1 MHKAESTADDC
12 TLLIMHPPCFSMP
25 IWAVRKLALMLYQC
39 QLFVSAVLLGRN
51 GDKMYKK
58 QTSNEKRFYIPLELT
73 SETVI
78 TEAYK
83 DCEVHW
89 SKIGCRKVRTILIP
103 ATEEQYR
110 EYMRPLWREDKR
122 QQRHGADEVSAD
134 KVRDDY
140 ELEVPDDFNL
150 EEEVVKKELLAALRH
165 ELAAL
170 QDIDRTILLMIA
182 DGASEA
188 ATGKAVG
195 LSQKA
200 VNKRKHK
207 LYALLK
213 EHLKDFR

>member
-1 MHKAESTADDC
+1 MD
-12 TLLIMHPPCFSMP
+12 
-25 IWAVRKLALMLYQC
+25 
-39 QLFVSAVLLGRN
+39 
-51 GDKMYKK
+51 KK

-73 SETVI
+73 PETVI
-78 TEAYK
+78 TEEYK
-83 DCEVHW
+83 DCEVRW

-103 ATEEQYR
+103 ANKEQYY
-110 EYMRPLWREDKR
+110 EFMRPLWREDKR
-122 QQRHGADEVSAD
+122 QQRHGADEISAD
-134 KVRDDY
+134 KAQDDY

-150 EEEVVKKELLAALRH
+150 EEEVVKEELLAVLRH

-170 QDIDRTILLMIA
+170 QNIDRTILLMIA

>member
-1 MHKAESTADDC
+1 MD
-12 TLLIMHPPCFSMP
+12 
-25 IWAVRKLALMLYQC
+25 
-39 QLFVSAVLLGRN
+39 
-51 GDKMYKK
+51 KK

-73 SETVI
+73 PETVI
-78 TEAYK
+78 TEEYK
-83 DCEVHW
+83 DCEVRW
-89 SKIGCRKVRTILIP
+89 SKIGNRRVRTILIP
-103 ATEEQYR
+103 ATKEQYY
-110 EYMRPLWREDKR
+110 EFMRPLWREDKR
-122 QQRHGADEVSAD
+122 QQRHGADEISAD
-134 KVRDDY
+134 KAQDDY

-150 EEEVVKKELLAALRH
+150 EEEVVKEELLAVLRH

-170 QDIDRTILLMIA
+170 QDIARTLLLMIA

>member
-1 MHKAESTADDC
+1 M
-12 TLLIMHPPCFSMP
+12 
-25 IWAVRKLALMLYQC
+25 
-39 QLFVSAVLLGRN
+39 G
-51 GDKMYKK
+51 KK
-58 QTSNEKRFYIPLELT
+58 QTNVEKKNYFIPLEIT
-73 SETVI
+73 PETII
-78 TEAYK
+78 TEEYRNS
-83 DCEVHW
+83 EIHW
-89 SKIGCRKVRTILIP
+89 SRIGNRRVRAILIP
-103 ATEEQYR
+103 ATEEQYH

-150 EEEVVKKELLAALRH
+150 EETILKEELLAALRH

-170 QDIDRTILLMIA
+170 QDIDRTILIMIA

-213 EHLKDFR
+213 EHLEDFR

>member
-1 MHKAESTADDC
+1 MVKFLCQPTRTVDHAERGASKW
-12 TLLIMHPPCFSMP
+12 SR
-25 IWAVRKLALMLYQC
+25 WAALCEDSLRSFAEASQTMGK
-39 QLFVSAVLLGRN
+39 QLTNIGN
-51 GDKMYKK
+51 KNY
-58 QTSNEKRFYIPLELT
+58 YIPLEIT
-73 SETVI
+73 PETII
-78 TEAYK
+78 TEEYK
-83 DCEVHW
+83 DCEVRW

-103 ATEEQYR
+103 ATKEQYY
-110 EYMRPLWREDKR
+110 EFMRPLWREDKR

-150 EEEVVKKELLAALRH
+150 EETILKEELLAALRH

-182 DGASEA
+182 DGSSEA

-195 LSQKA
+195 LSQKV

-207 LYALLK
+207 LYAILK